1 MSEHK
6 SSSGSD
12 LPLNK
17 EIVAS
22 SQNSVNQ
29 AFVQSDSEA
38 SNEDKGSPIF
48 KQDLLNDTSN
58 FNPTMLFDPPIDQK
72 PDQTMDFDVSF
83 SKELAEAEFVPNN
96 LVNSIEKTNEMINM
110 YKPQNNDY
118 LIFDQNSPEP
128 EKMSH
133 DSNIFRK
140 KP

>member
-1 MSEHK
+1 
-6 SSSGSD
+6 
-12 LPLNK
+12 
-17 EIVAS
+17 
-22 SQNSVNQ
+22 
-29 AFVQSDSEA
+29 
-38 SNEDKGSPIF
+38 
-48 KQDLLNDTSN
+48 
-58 FNPTMLFDPPIDQK
+58 
-72 PDQTMDFDVSF
+72 MDFDVSF

-140 KP
+140 KPQTTKNNGADSINFSNIFNHLNESNIYCE